1 MNIFGINAI
10 QIENE
15 SDKSKYY
22 GKNVIG
28 YTPQNGS
35 TVGWKIFFADKN
47 NIYLIADDYVEP
59 NKLPASI
66 KEDGTITQN
75 TPKITGS
82 SFTRSASFANI
93 ISDYSTGAKRIKN
106 NYPIEIQQLNKSY
119 FDQGFTSEN
128 ANMKAIAYMLDTKAW
143 SSFKDRE
150 GKASYV
156 IGGPTIEILFKSYN
170 QKYKVQYKAE
180 AVKSIINNSI
190 NADGY
195 QISKDNGNTWSHRYA
210 EMLDKKDTLYVLP
223 SSRGANAMWVASPSK
238 NGDINVMYVYYDGFV
253 DSGSYLWGDLGFRPV
268 VCLNSYVE
276 LQKKD
281 TGFCIKE

>member
-1 MNIFGINAI
+1 MNTFGINAI

-82 SFTRSASFANI
+82 SFPRSASFANI

-119 FDQGFTSEN
+119 FDQGFT
-128 ANMKAIAYMLDTKAW
+128 
-143 SSFKDRE
+143 
-150 GKASYV
+150 
-156 IGGPTIEILFKSYN
+156 
-170 QKYKVQYKAE
+170 
-180 AVKSIINNSI
+180 
-190 NADGY
+190 
-195 QISKDNGNTWSHRYA
+195 
-210 EMLDKKDTLYVLP
+210 
-223 SSRGANAMWVASPSK
+223 SK

-281 TGFCIKE
+281 NGFCIKE